1 MKLAQLILEDME
13 GILQEW
19 EDFARTLPAAASMDK
34 KQLRDHAEKILR
46 AIARD
51 MDSPQSTTEEASRSQ
66 GKSDTEERGA
76 QDSAAQTHGG
86 ERLDDGFSAPE
97 MVAEYRALRASVIRR
112 WRKQTGVASEAAL
125 AEATRFNEGIDQAL
139 AESIKRF
146 SDNLNRSRELF
157 MGALGHDLRGPLHV
171 ILAAAAYLQNLEISE
186 RKRADMVGHVLQSAG
201 HMRRMI
207 EDLLDVARTKL
218 GGSLPIAPSAADAGE
233 ICDRVLA
240 EMRALHPDR
249 QFHVETSGDLR
260 GTWDAA
266 RLDQLLS
273 NLVSNALQHG
283 DPTKAI
289 TIQAQDQGESIRLS
303 VHNEGEPIPE
313 RLLERIFEPLVRGE
327 KAHAAGGPAANLG
340 LGLYIASTI
349 ARAHGGS
356 IDVQSTKARGTT
368 FSVSLP
374 RT

>member
-1 MKLAQLILEDME
+1 MKLAQFILEDME

-19 EDFARTLPAAASMDK
+19 EDFARTLPAAASMDQ

-51 MDSPQSTTEEASRSQ
+51 MDNPQSTTEEASRSK

-146 SDNLNRSRELF
+146 SDKLNRSRELF

-186 RKRADMVGHVLQSAG
+186 RKRADMVGYVLQSAG

-218 GGSLPIAPSAADAGE
+218 GGSLPIAPSAADAGG

-249 QFHVETSGDLR
+249 QFHVDTSGNLC

-289 TIQAQDQGESIRLS
+289 TIQAQDQGQSIRLS

-313 RLLERIFEPLVRGE
+313 RLLDRIFEPLVRGE
-327 KAHAAGGPAANLG
+327 KADAGGGPAANLG